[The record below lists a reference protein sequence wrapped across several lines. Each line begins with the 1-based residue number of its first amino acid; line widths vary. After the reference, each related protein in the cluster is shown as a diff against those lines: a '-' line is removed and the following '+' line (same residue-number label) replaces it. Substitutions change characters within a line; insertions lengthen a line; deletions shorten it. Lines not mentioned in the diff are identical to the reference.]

1 MHLYARFNEIMLL
14 RKSEVTAMP
23 DAKNKLYL
31 FEALELRAEYDARIK
46 TLKSCLPESRKSR
59 ERFSF
64 SSDDGLKI
72 QPSPEFDVKKARTQV
87 RDLENK
93 KRKLNSAVQKANFN
107 NQVQYQ
113 GDTIDLSEALEIRK
127 GLNEAIGELHTQV
140 VDSSFQRLIYKEDRD
155 IVEPNEFS
163 YTEAAANLEGSRERF
178 RELNRKI
185 RSASFTAV
193 VDYFDEK

>member
-1 MHLYARFNEIMLL
+1 
-14 RKSEVTAMP
+14 MP

-46 TLKSCLPESRKSR
+46 TLKSCLPESRNSR

-64 SSDDGLKI
+64 SRDNDKKI
-72 QPSPEFDVKKARTQV
+72 QPSAEFDVKKARKQV

-93 KRKLNSAVQKANFN
+93 KRKLNSAIQKANFSH
-107 NQVQYQ
+107 QIQYQ

-140 VDSSFQRLIYKEDRD
+140 VDSSFQRVIYKEDRD

-163 YTEAAANLEGSRERF
+163 YTEAVGNLEESRQCF

-185 RSASFTAV
+185 RWASFKV
-193 VDYFDEK
+193 LVDYFDEKK